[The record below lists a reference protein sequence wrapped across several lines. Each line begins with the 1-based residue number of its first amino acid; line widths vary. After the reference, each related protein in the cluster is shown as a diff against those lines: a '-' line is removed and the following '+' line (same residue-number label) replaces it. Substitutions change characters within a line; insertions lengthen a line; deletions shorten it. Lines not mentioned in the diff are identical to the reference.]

1 LRIALD
7 FDLLEAGANP
17 AEQPMAVMGGREGWY
32 DTQIL
37 EASAAIPSKK
47 LCCSRA
53 W

>member
-7 FDLLEAGANP
+7 FDLLEAGRNP
-17 AEQPMAVMGGREGWY
+17 AEQTRAVMGGREGWY
-32 DTQIL
+32 DPQIL
-37 EASAAIPSKK
+37 EAFAAMPGKK